1 MNEVYPIRDKRD
13 INRMKKAMHGRDLLL
28 FTVGINTG
36 LRVGDLLTLKVGDV
50 RSHDFIDIHE
60 QKTRKPKRLHFNK
73 AVKDAVKELVPAAA
87 SDDDWL
93 FPSRKG
99 SAPITR
105 VQVHRI
111 LNDAAER
118 AGILGK
124 VGAIGAHSLRK
135 TFGHFA
141 YQNGTPIETLMQLF
155 NHSSQ
160 SVTLRYIGI
169 TADEVADV
177 YLNMSL

>member
-13 INRMKKAMHGRDLLL
+13 INRMKKALHGRDLLL
-28 FTVGINTG
+28 FTIGINTG
-36 LRVGDLLTLKVGDV
+36 LRISDLLTLKVGDV
-50 RSHDFIDIHE
+50 RNRDFIDIRE
-60 QKTRKPKRLHFNK
+60 KKTSKPKRLHFNSAVKK
-73 AVKDAVKELVPAAA
+73 AVRELVSENAT
-87 SDDDWL
+87 DDDWL

-99 SAPITR
+99 SRPITR

-111 LNDAAER
+111 LNDAAKR
-118 AGILGK
+118 AGVLDR

-135 TFGHFA
+135 TFGYFA
-141 YQNGTPIETLMQLF
+141 YKNGTPIETLMQLF

-169 TADEVADV
+169 TAEKVADV
-177 YLNMSL
+177 YLEMSL

>member
-1 MNEVYPIRDKRD
+1 MNEVQPLRTKRD
-13 INRMKKAMHGRDLLL
+13 INKMKKAMHGRDLLL

-36 LRVGDLLTLKVGDV
+36 LRVSDLLKLKVGDV
-50 RSHDFIDIHE
+50 RNHDFIDIRE

-73 AVKDAVKELVPAAA
+73 AVKDAVKSLVPADA
-87 SDDDWL
+87 SDEDWL

-99 SAPITR
+99 HAPITR

-111 LNDAAER
+111 LNDAAKR
-118 AGILGK
+118 AGILEK
-124 VGAIGAHSLRK
+124 IGAIGAHSLRK
-135 TFGHFA
+135 TFGYFA

-169 TADEVADV
+169 SAEDVADV
-177 YLNMSL
+177 YLEMSL